1 MFIFIELKT
10 NKENNMNVN
19 MTIENYEQH
28 EEYIQEI
35 IKLNHENTTL
45 KASRKSLL
53 KDLFAEIEKTSK
65 LELELKR
72 IKYINELNGK

>member
-1 MFIFIELKT
+1 
-10 NKENNMNVN
+10 MNVN

-45 KASRKSLL
+45 KAS
-53 KDLFAEIEKTSK
+53 
-65 LELELKR
+65 
-72 IKYINELNGK
+72 